1 MIFWLVLKLEIYKGT
16 KNPIKPD
23 GQNHHTKEKK
33 KGRGE
38 AKETRPKD
46 VQPQRTKERRGLII
60 LLVVG
65 NYLTHSLPT
74 CKL

>member
-1 MIFWLVLKLEIYKGT
+1 
-16 KNPIKPD
+16 
-23 GQNHHTKEKK
+23 
-33 KGRGE
+33 
-38 AKETRPKD
+38 

-65 NYLTHSLPT
+65 NYLTHSLST